1 MYIYTIVIK
10 QTNKAKKNKKNS
22 KKVCRVKKKYYI
34 YIVKQKQIITIKINT
49 MRKLN
54 NKFNK
59 LDSFEK
65 FQVSTF
71 GVVMTFLAV
80 VVIQWGLNGFATM
93 AM

>member
-1 MYIYTIVIK
+1 MK
-10 QTNKAKKNKKNS
+10 
-22 KKVCRVKKKYYI
+22 
-34 YIVKQKQIITIKINT
+34 
-49 MRKLN
+49 KLN